1 MIHYGEKLRELVE
14 GSKVSKK
21 EVAEALGITS
31 AGLSS
36 IFSSENTKIDTIY
49 KICGACGMQAWQ
61 FVAEIETGMPA
72 IFLDI
77 MHKVMQLEASDRTY
91 ILKQTNLSMD
101 YIVSKH
107 KK

>member
-1 MIHYGEKLRELVE
+1 MIHYGEKLRVLVE
-14 GSKVSKK
+14 GSTVTKK

-49 KICGACGMQAWQ
+49 RICEACGMKAWQ
-61 FVAEIETGMPA
+61 FVAEIETGMPVV
-72 IFLDI
+72 FLDV
-77 MHKVMQLEASDRTY
+77 MHMVMQLEPNDRSY
-91 ILKQTNLSMD
+91 ILKQMNLSVN
-101 YIVSKH
+101 YILAKR